1 MKAKRYLFILPFI
14 LRRSNQGGQHE
25 CGLLEAAGRSLITYS
40 SADRDLPQQTA
51 WWIQMLLFDKT
62 ITDRALFPARGLD
75 TCVCRCVGTCMYVR
89 VCAYVYILYF
99 WLSPWNS
106 QDSLLIINGST
117 EGQGRPLVK

>member
-62 ITDRALFPARGLD
+62 ITDRASFPARGLD
-75 TCVCRCVGTCMYVR
+75 TCKCVGVWVRVCMYVCVH
-89 VCAYVYILYF
+89 VCTFYISGLLHGTLKTVY
-99 WLSPWNS
+99 
-106 QDSLLIINGST
+106 
-117 EGQGRPLVK
+117 